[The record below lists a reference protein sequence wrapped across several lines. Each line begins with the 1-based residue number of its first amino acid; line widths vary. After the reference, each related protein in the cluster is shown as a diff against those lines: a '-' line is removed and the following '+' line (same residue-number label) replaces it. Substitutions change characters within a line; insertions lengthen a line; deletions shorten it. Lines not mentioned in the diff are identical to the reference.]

1 MGLFKVRKKLND
13 SLRKGAG
20 HIGYGIIKKYRKR
33 GYATRGLKLV
43 IELIKDE
50 IKEDEIYMSVNK
62 DNTYSLKTQLNCGA
76 YIFTE
81 NEDQYFTRIKI

>member
-1 MGLFKVRKKLND
+1 MDSREPCCFTIKKAIHFE
-13 SLRKGAG
+13 SP
-20 HIGYGIIKKYRKR
+20 IIKKYRKR

-76 YIFTE
+76 YIFNE

>member
-1 MGLFKVRKKLND
+1 MTL
-13 SLRKGAG
+13 
-20 HIGYGIIKKYRKR
+20 YGIIKKYRKR

-76 YIFTE
+76 YIFTK